1 SFEASPQWRLHAAV
15 GRGFE
20 TPTFNELGY
29 RADGQAGLALDL
41 AAALSRSLEIG
52 SKWHAQDGTQLDISL
67 FRADTDDELAV
78 ASNIGGRSTYRNIG
92 RTRRQGVELQYR
104 QPLAEQLELQLAWT
118 WLQAQVRSP
127 YVTSNSVVAA
137 GSRLPG
143 VPRQQAFARLQWSPA
158 DWQWALEASASS
170 DTVVNDL
177 ATERAPGYAL
187 LNLEAGRRWTLPGGE
202 LRAFARLDNVLDQAY
217 IGSVIVNDG
226 NGRFYEPGPGR
237 RANVGLQW

>member
-1 SFEASPQWRLHAAV
+1 V

-41 AAALSRSLEIG
+41 AAARSRTLEIG
-52 SKWHAQDGTQLDISL
+52 SKWHAQDGMQLDASL

-92 RTRRQGVELQYR
+92 RTRRQGIELQYR

-127 YVTSNSVVAA
+127 YLTCAGSGCRVPDTRVDV

-143 VPRQQAFARLQWSPA
+143 VPRQQAFARLQWTPA
-158 DWQWALEASASS
+158 DWQWAVEATASS

-177 ATERAPGYAL
+177 ADERAPGYAL
-187 LNLEAGRRWTLPGGE
+187 LHLEGGRQWRLPGGE
-202 LRAFARLDNVLDQAY
+202 LRAFARLENVLDQAY

-226 NGRFYEPGPGR
+226 NGRYYEPGPGR
-237 RANVGLQW
+237 RASVGLQWSWR